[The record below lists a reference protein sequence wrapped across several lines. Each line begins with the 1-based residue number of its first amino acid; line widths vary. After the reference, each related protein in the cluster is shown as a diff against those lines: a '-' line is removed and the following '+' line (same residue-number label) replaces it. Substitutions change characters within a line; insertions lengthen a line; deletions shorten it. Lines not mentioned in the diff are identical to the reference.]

1 MERYLQFF
9 NGRSALNMTTVLV
22 KASDIRGG
30 VQFLDARFNLA
41 DPQAGKQA
49 FAAGHIE
56 GARHIDIEEHLSD
69 MSSDA
74 GRHPMPTKA
83 QLTAT
88 FRQLGLTY
96 DKPIYIYDNG
106 GEPFAARAY
115 FMLQY
120 GGFTN
125 SYIVQDG
132 YEALQRAGFEVTTE
146 VETTMSDV
154 DVQFNDD
161 LYVNRAAVKEVARGK
176 ADKVLLDAR
185 SAVRYRGEDEPI
197 DAVAGHIPRARNYDW
212 EQLVTDGMLAPNAT
226 LANTVSQNESIIVY
240 CGSGV
245 TASPLYA
252 MLKEAGYPNVQ
263 VYTGSYSDWIRE
275 EPVVQEQ

>member
-1 MERYLQFF
+1 
-9 NGRSALNMTTVLV
+9 MTTVFV
-22 KASDIRGG
+22 KASEI
-30 VQFLDARFNLA
+30 QTPAYFLDARFNLA
-41 DPQAGKQA
+41 DSQAGKQA
-49 FAAGHIE
+49 FVAGHIE
-56 GARHIDIEEHLSD
+56 GARHIDIEDHLSD

-83 QLTAT
+83 QLTTT

-96 DKPIYIYDNG
+96 DQPIYIYDNG

-132 YEALQRAGFEVTTE
+132 YEGLQRAGFAVTVD
-146 VETTMSDV
+146 VETTTSDV

-161 LYVNRAAVKEVARGK
+161 VYVDRAAVKEVARGK
-176 ADKVLLDAR
+176 INKVLLDAR
-185 SAVRYRGEDEPI
+185 SNVRYRGEEEPI

-212 EQLVTDGMLAPNAT
+212 EQLITAGMLAPNET
-226 LANTVSQNESIIVY
+226 LASTVSKDEDIIVY

-252 MLKEAGYPNVQ
+252 VLKEAGYPNVQ
-263 VYTGSYSDWIRE
+263 VYTGSFSDWLQY
-275 EPVVQEQ
+275 EPVVQER

>member
-1 MERYLQFF
+1 
-9 NGRSALNMTTVLV
+9 MTTVLV
-22 KASDIRGG
+22 KASDIQGD
-30 VQFLDARFNLA
+30 VQFLDARFHLA
-41 DPQAGKQA
+41 DPQAGKRL
-49 FAAGHIE
+49 FAEGHIE
-56 GARHIDIEEHLSD
+56 GARHIDIEDDLSD

-83 QLTAT
+83 QLTET
-88 FRQLGLTY
+88 FQRLGLTY
-96 DKPIYIYDNG
+96 DTPIYIYDNG

-132 YEALQRAGFEVTTE
+132 YEGLQRAGFAVTTD
-146 VETTMSDV
+146 VETTTSDV

-161 LYVNRAAVKEVARGK
+161 VYVDRAIVKEVARGK
-176 ADKVLLDAR
+176 VNKVLVDAR
-185 SAVRYRGEDEPI
+185 SAVRYRGEEEPI

-212 EQLVTDGMLAPNAT
+212 EQLITNGTLAPNET
-226 LANTVSQNESIIVY
+226 LANTVSKDEDIIVY

-275 EPVVQEQ
+275 EPVVQEEQ

>member
-1 MERYLQFF
+1 
-9 NGRSALNMTTVLV
+9 MTTVLV
-22 KASDIRGG
+22 KASDINGDIHL
-30 VQFLDARFNLA
+30 LDARFNLA
-41 DPQAGKQA
+41 DPQAGKRL
-49 FAAGHIE
+49 FAEGHIE
-56 GARHIDIEEHLSD
+56 GARHIDIEDDLSD
-69 MSSDA
+69 MSSEE

-88 FRQLGLTY
+88 FQRLGLTY
-96 DKPIYIYDNG
+96 DQPVYVYDNG

-132 YEALQRAGFEVTTE
+132 YEGLKAAGFNVTTD
-146 VETTMSDV
+146 VETTPSTI
-154 DVQFNDD
+154 DVQFNDA
-161 LYVNRAAVKEVARGK
+161 LYADRVAVKQVATGK
-176 ADKVLLDAR
+176 EPKVLLDAR
-185 SAVRYRGEDEPI
+185 SAVRYRGEEEPI

-212 EQLVTDGMLAPNAT
+212 EQLLIDGMLAPNDT
-226 LANTVSQNESIIVY
+226 LANTVSKDESIIVY

-252 MLKEAGYPNVQ
+252 VLKEAGYPNVQ

-275 EPVVQEQ
+275 EPVVQES